1 MSGAPS
7 NPSTDGWSIDDAKRT
22 YHIDRWG
29 LGYFDIDP
37 EGNVVAKPR
46 PDDSEATIRLTDVI
60 DEARER
66 NLRTPLLIRFQD
78 ILRHRVQTINAAFA
92 KAIAEFDYEGSYRG
106 VFPIK
111 VNQLREVVEEIMIAG
126 EVH

>member
-7 NPSTDGWSIDDAKRT
+7 NPSTDDWSIDDAKRT

-29 LGYFDIDP
+29 LCYFDIDP

-66 NLRTPLLIRFQD
+66 NLRTP
-78 ILRHRVQTINAAFA
+78 
-92 KAIAEFDYEGSYRG
+92 
-106 VFPIK
+106 
-111 VNQLREVVEEIMIAG
+111 VVDSFSRYPPTSGADN
-126 EVH
+126 